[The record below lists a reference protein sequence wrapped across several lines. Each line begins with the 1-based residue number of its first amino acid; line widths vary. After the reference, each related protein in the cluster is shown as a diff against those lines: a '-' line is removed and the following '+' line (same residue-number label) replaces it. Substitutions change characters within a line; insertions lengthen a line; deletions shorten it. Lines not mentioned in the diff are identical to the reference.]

1 MHAISTDALKEL
13 GTLAQSPCLSLYQPT
28 HRSQAESHQDRM
40 VFRHNIDVLYSALLN
55 TVKPQAALALVQPFH
70 RLADDP
76 LAWEDALDGL
86 AVFASPLGFRAYALP
101 VAMPVQVT
109 VADSFHTAPLRR
121 FFQSVDRYQVLC
133 LTHDHARLFEG
144 NRDALEEQVLAPEAS
159 AILDRARARARETTH
174 AVDERFF
181 RDLDVAL
188 MKHHSKPTGLP
199 LILAALPEHQQ
210 RFRQMSQNKR
220 LLPVGLDVQPAAMNI
235 RALSIMAWNVV
246 EPQHNARQQVWIDA
260 FVVARAQGRGS
271 DDVRKTALA
280 AAQGR
285 VGLLLIESDRS
296 FAGQF
301 DWRNGHIVLSN
312 SPVERDVLD
321 DIAELVE
328 RQGGAVRVIP
338 ASHMPTRSGLAAAM
352 RA

>member
-13 GTLAQSPCLSLYQPT
+13 GTLTRSPCLSLYQPT
-28 HRSQAESHQDRM
+28 HRGQVERLRDRM
-40 VFRHNIDVLYSALLN
+40 VFRHNIDVLYAALLN
-55 TVKPQAALALVQPFH
+55 TVKPQAALALLLPFH

-101 VAMPVQVT
+101 LAMPLQVT

-133 LTHDHARLFEG
+133 LSQGHARLFEG
-144 NRDALEEQVLAPEAS
+144 NRDALEEQVLAPEVS
-159 AILDRARARARETTH
+159 TILDRARARDTTG

-181 RDLDVAL
+181 CDLDVAL

-199 LILAALPEHQQ
+199 LILAALPDHQR
-210 RFRQMSQNKR
+210 RFRQLSQNKR
-220 LLPVGLDVQPAAMNI
+220 LLPVGLDVQPGALNT
-235 RALSIMAWNVV
+235 RALSTMAWRVV
-246 EPQHNARQQVWIDA
+246 EPQTNARQQVWIDA
-260 FVVARAQGRGS
+260 YVVARAQGRSS
-271 DDVRKTALA
+271 DDVHKTAVA

-296 FAGQF
+296 FSGQL
-301 DWRNGHIVLSN
+301 DRRNGHMVLSKN
-312 SPVERDVLD
+312 PMGDDVLD

-328 RQGGAVRVIP
+328 SQGGAVRVIP
-338 ASHMPTRSGLAAAM
+338 AAHMPTRSGLAAAM